1 MFETSQTTAK
11 LDAALAKAQGEI
23 EAAEKSAAND
33 AFKRNGKATRYA
45 DLTAVWDAIRPVM
58 SKHGIAITQWPVHS
72 DDGRLHLITRL
83 AHDGEWIKSELSIPV
98 NKPDAHGYGSA
109 TTYAKRYGLAA
120 AVGVVADEDDDG
132 NGAVGDKPK
141 HPGLS
146 ASIHEPDNH
155 GPGEP
160 FNGTKGV
167 AGRPKYKGGTNTA
180 PAEYMFIEASIRAQ
194 RSVEDLQEWGSNPTN
209 QEAIAK
215 LPAEWIPNIRNEFKE
230 RLSALKEAA

>member
-1 MFETSQTTAK
+1 MFETSQSTAK

-72 DDGRLHLITRL
+72 EDGRLHLITRL
-83 AHDGEWIKSELSIPV
+83 AHDGEWMKCELSIPV
-98 NKPDAHGYGSA
+98 TKADAHGFGSA

-132 NGAVGDKPK
+132 NGAAGKDRAGPHSPDKQITRDPHADTAQITGTPGAPK
-141 HPGLS
+141 RLARNGYEELVNELRLCQT
-146 ASIHEPDNH
+146 ADACKEWLKLRKPD
-155 GPGEP
+155 
-160 FNGTKGV
+160 
-167 AGRPKYKGGTNTA
+167 
-180 PAEYMFIEASIRAQ
+180 I
-194 RSVEDLQEWGSNPTN
+194 D
-209 QEAIAK
+209 K
-215 LPAEWIPNIRNEFKE
+215 LPEDWISHLDEEYGKHKE
-230 RLSALKEAA
+230 SVSARAA